1 MTRLMEEDLT
11 IDYKLDPSTN
21 EMILSTLGGLHLDSV
36 VGRLAGTFG
45 VEVETSVPKI
55 SYRETIRKKV
65 KVQGRHKKQSGG
77 HGQYG
82 DVWIE
87 FEPCVSDDLVFEEKV
102 FGGAVPK
109 NFFPAV
115 EKGLQESVK
124 KGVLAG
130 FPVVGLKAIL
140 VDGSY
145 HPVDSS
151 EMAFK
156 MAASIAYKEG
166 MRQAEPV
173 LLEPIG
179 SLSVFVP
186 DDNTGDMMGE
196 LNKRRGRVL
205 GMNPAEKKGMTEIVA
220 EVPMAEMA
228 DFTLLLRQMT
238 QGQGVFTF
246 EKARYEPLPANLV
259 ADVIAKN
266 AVAD

>member
-1 MTRLMEEDLT
+1 MTAQKWHSKWQL
-11 IDYKLDPSTN
+11 
-21 EMILSTLGGLHLDSV
+21 LSHTKRV
-36 VGRLAGTFG
+36 CVR
-45 VEVETSVPKI
+45 
-55 SYRETIRKKV
+55 
-65 KVQGRHKKQSGG
+65 QSL
-77 HGQYG
+77 
-82 DVWIE
+82 
-87 FEPCVSDDLVFEEKV
+87 F
-102 FGGAVPK
+102 
-109 NFFPAV
+109 
-115 EKGLQESVK
+115 
-124 KGVLAG
+124 
-130 FPVVGLKAIL
+130 
-140 VDGSY
+140 
-145 HPVDSS
+145 SS
-151 EMAFK
+151 NRSA
-156 MAASIAYKEG
+156 
-166 MRQAEPV
+166 
-173 LLEPIG
+173 